1 MNSIS
6 SKTTVKQHIG
16 PNKIDQLEVTEA
28 GSAYK
33 VHSEKPHLVS
43 LGSGRLSTAVTL
55 LSLNEGI
62 TKIGTSDATTLQ
74 DIVIQGTGVESEHC
88 FIENKNNIITLYPI
102 AKMCAL
108 DGVIITKPTRL
119 AQGSMLC
126 LGRSNYFR
134 FNHPQEAKMIKSAM
148 PDCRISMVPLNFLH
162 ELEQS
167 PEYMKMITEAQV
179 KLPSPTTKCST
190 ENRPTARSRPQLPKI
205 VNKDSYRDS
214 LEQEDFLNKVSKF
227 ELISKGKPKSS
238 NSNAKADSP
247 RTPEIRVGNQL
258 HIGEKLFLRDTQT
271 TRVAASLVHNTTDRV
286 SSTCSSNSSSSLTS
300 VSSISSDTSSST
312 RDPSSNSVSTPS
324 PSISSISPSY
334 SKPTDNNS
342 ITVSASSVLRNGTQ
356 PVPNN
361 SSMMNG
367 NTTAEEAKRNT
378 FEGMDFD
385 FNELTSSQQDL
396 TIRHREIVEQRKRE
410 QAQEVLERQRLE
422 EILSMCA
429 EYEQE
434 LEREKQNSGD
444 INQNPF
450 PFQVNKFSSNN
461 NTTPQF
467 SKSNPLFS
475 THSTSQPT
483 TRNIKPPS
491 LLEINLDLLTAND
504 KKDKTDFRSSMNKIK
519 TNGSLTR
526 LSSPGNTPKDG
537 IFGLQN
543 RRAGSSSS
551 NSEEE
556 LYASSEDTGTIKRRP
571 VIDSN
576 ASASKSVEEKDTTDG
591 EAVHEVAI
599 GLLTSSINNCQVTS
613 FDKQTDQVKH
623 CESHMVQHSEEL
635 SGKEMS
641 MSTNGYSWH
650 NDESSSSTSSTG
662 TIKEQSPCR
671 SVTDSKSVSSGGRT
685 PVNSDSEHSLSPTK
699 SVDRPPSSSGVE
711 TSSENSLV
719 NIEESE
725 LWRQLGR
732 LKKSKGDLLLKI
744 ADLKKEIV
752 EIENQENEAIREL
765 EFEQALLE
773 GEHQTEMNELQ
784 VEQELIN
791 QLKKKHDEI
800 VEKAALERERRKFR
814 DLELIEV
821 EKKKLLELEKKHYET
836 EQLLEACI
844 VEDED
849 NLLERYQNEHEVLDN
864 QRIYFDNLEF
874 EKLESESKFEQEKEL
889 VRGEILKNQNT
900 LLDKYKS
907 REHRL
912 HQIDCQQREMI
923 QQVKVNVESLEK
935 SRQSLV
941 EEFRKEKA
949 RLISV
954 ERKIQELSQFCSV
967 AVSDEGYDQSGRS
980 SDAESEDK
988 VDLVS
993 ARRTMPES
1001 SEGGAGGVNPLA
1013 PSHLT
1018 NSIPRWNNKKP
1029 ISPTIDS
1036 NKSWPGL
1043 SLEKPSHNIVVE
1055 QERQRIEEL
1064 KRRAADEGRAQWEER
1079 KLREANCKSFNS
1091 LESEDSSIASSC
1103 ETPSEKETSLSS
1115 DNDHMEKLSELE
1127 RLLAQ
1132 AQNEKMH
1139 LIDEQ
1144 VKQRESEMVALQ
1156 EERLKR
1162 EELERKLQEEALLRE
1177 QLVQQQVQLREKQ
1190 IQQARPLTRYLPIR
1204 NKDFD
1209 LRQHIE
1215 AAGHNLDSCPLV
1227 IVTMTSCR
1235 GYLQKMGSKFKTWH
1249 KRWFFFDRMK
1259 RSLLYYSD
1267 KNETKARGGIYF
1279 QAIEEVY
1286 VDHLRTVKSPNPKL
1300 TFCVKT
1306 YDRTY
1311 YLVGPSAEAMRI
1323 WIDVIFTGAEGYHT
1337 F

>member
-1 MNSIS
+1 MTSIS
-6 SKTTVKQHIG
+6 TKMSGKQHIG
-16 PNKIDQLEVTEA
+16 QKKLDQLEVTEA

-33 VHSEKPHLVS
+33 VHADKPHLVS

-62 TKIGTSDATTLQ
+62 TKIGTCDAATQQ
-74 DIVIQGTGVESEHC
+74 DIVIQGTGVEQEHC
-88 FIENKNNIITLYPI
+88 LIENNNNIITLCPI
-102 AKMCAL
+102 AKMCAV

-119 AQGSMLC
+119 AQGSMIC

-179 KLPSPTTKCST
+179 KPPSPVTPTSKATT
-190 ENRPTARSRPQLPKI
+190 EGRPTARSRPQLPKI
-205 VNKDSYRDS
+205 INKDSYRDS

-238 NSNAKADSP
+238 NSNAAKIDSP
-247 RTPEIRVGNQL
+247 RTPEVRVGNQL

-271 TRVAASLVHNTTDRV
+271 TRVAANLVQNTADRV

-300 VSSISSDTSSST
+300 VSSISSDTSSSNM
-312 RDPSSNSVSTPS
+312 SSTKVPTPS
-324 PSISSISPSY
+324 PSISSVSPSY
-334 SKPTDNNS
+334 SKPTDNGS
-342 ITVSASSVLRNGTQ
+342 ITISATTPVLRNGTL
-356 PVPNN
+356 PNN
-361 SSMMNG
+361 CSMMNG
-367 NTTAEEAKRNT
+367 NSTADEVKRNT

-385 FNELTSSQQDL
+385 FDELTSSQQDL

-422 EILSMCA
+422 EILNMCA

-434 LEREKQNSGD
+434 LEREKQTSAD

-450 PFQVNKFSSNN
+450 PFQVNNKFSPNCNNVSPQTSITNSLFPNN
-461 NTTPQF
+461 NNN
-467 SKSNPLFS
+467 NP
-475 THSTSQPT
+475 SQPPQPA
-483 TRNIKPPS
+483 TRHIKPPS
-491 LLEINLDLLTAND
+491 LLEINLDLLTSND
-504 KKDKTDFRSSMNKIK
+504 KKDNKSDLRSSVTKIK

-537 IFGLQN
+537 TFGIQN
-543 RRAGSSSS
+543 KRAGSSSS

-576 ASASKSVEEKDTTDG
+576 SSTTKSAAKDTTDG
-591 EAVHEVAI
+591 ESVQNTGI
-599 GLLTSSINNCQVTS
+599 SIITSAMSSSCHVTPS
-613 FDKQTDQVKH
+613 DKQAE
-623 CESHMVQHSEEL
+623 ESHKEFHS
-635 SGKEMS
+635 KEFS
-641 MSTNGYSWH
+641 ESAVARSTNGYSWH

-662 TIKEQSPCR
+662 TIKEQSPCP
-671 SVTDSKSVSSGGRT
+671 SVNEAKSMSSGGRT

-725 LWRQLGR
+725 LWRQLGK
-732 LKKSKGDLLLKI
+732 LKKSKGELLLKI
-744 ADLKKEIV
+744 AHLKKEIV
-752 EIENQENEAIREL
+752 EIETQENEAIREL
-765 EFEQALLE
+765 ELEQALLE

-800 VEKAALERERRKFR
+800 VEKAALEREK

-821 EKKKLLELEKKHYET
+821 EKKKLRELEQKHYET

-844 VEDED
+844 VEEED
-849 NLLERYQNEHEVLDN
+849 KLLDRYQKEHEVLDN
-864 QRIYFDNLEF
+864 QRVYFDNLEF
-874 EKLESESKFEQEKEL
+874 EKLESESKFEQEKEF
-889 VRGEILKNQNT
+889 VRGEILTNQNT

-907 REHRL
+907 RENRL

-923 QQVKVNVESLEK
+923 QQVKVNVQSLEK

-949 RLISV
+949 RLQSV

-967 AVSDEGYDQSGRS
+967 GASDEGYDQSGRS

-988 VDLVS
+988 VDMVS
-993 ARRTMPES
+993 ARRTVPES
-1001 SEGGAGGVNPLA
+1001 GESERVSALTSP
-1013 PSHLT
+1013 HLT
-1018 NSIPRWNNKKP
+1018 NSIPRWNSKKP
-1029 ISPTIDS
+1029 ISPTIDP

-1043 SLEKPSHNIVVE
+1043 SLEKQSHNIVVE

-1115 DNDHMEKLSELE
+1115 DNDHMEKLTELE

-1139 LIDEQ
+1139 LLDEQ

-1249 KRWFFFDRMK
+1249 KRWFLFDRMK

-1311 YLVGPSAEAMRI
+1311 YLVGPSPEAMRI

>member
-62 TKIGTSDATTLQ
+62 TKIGTSDATALQ
-74 DIVIQGTGVESEHC
+74 DIIIQGTGVESEHC
-88 FIENKNNIITLYPI
+88 FIENKNNIITFYPI

-179 KLPSPTTKCST
+179 KLPSPTTPTTKCST

-324 PSISSISPSY
+324 PSISFISPSY

-342 ITVSASSVLRNGTQ
+342 ITVSATTSVLRNGTQ

-367 NTTAEEAKRNT
+367 NTTAEEEKRNT

-461 NTTPQF
+461 NATSQF
-467 SKSNPLFS
+467 SNSNPLFS
-475 THSTSQPT
+475 THSTSQPPQPT

-571 VIDSN
+571 VIDS
-576 ASASKSVEEKDTTDG
+576 ASKSVEEKDTTDG
-591 EAVHEVAI
+591 EVVHEVAI

-613 FDKQTDQVKH
+613 SDKQTDQVKH
-623 CESHMVQHSEEL
+623 CESHMGQHSKEL
-635 SGKEMS
+635 SGREMS
-641 MSTNGYSWH
+641 RSTNGYSWH

-662 TIKEQSPCR
+662 TIKELSPCR
-671 SVTDSKSVSSGGRT
+671 SVTDSKSMGSGGRT

-732 LKKSKGDLLLKI
+732 LKKSKGELLLKI
-744 ADLKKEIV
+744 AGLKKEIV

-765 EFEQALLE
+765 ELEQALLE

-800 VEKAALERERRKFR
+800 VEKAALERER

-821 EKKKLLELEKKHYET
+821 EKKKLRELEKKHYET

-849 NLLERYQNEHEVLDN
+849 NLLERYQKEHEVLDN

-923 QQVKVNVESLEK
+923 QEVKVNVESLEK